1 MPAHVIYPAVDA
13 LPAGYSR
20 IWLQDLLRDRYGFDG
35 LVFSDDLGMAGAH
48 TAGDIVAR
56 ADAALSAGCDMVL
69 TCNEFADAEELLS
82 RWQPAPQSDLAR
94 RTALLE
100 GR

>member
-1 MPAHVIYPAVDA
+1 MA
-13 LPAGYSR
+13 AGYSR
-20 IWLQDLLRDRYGFDG
+20 TWLQSILRDRFSFDG

-56 ADAALSAGCDMVL
+56 AAMALAAGCDMVL
-69 TCNEFADAEELLS
+69 TCNEFVDADDLLS
-82 RWQPAPQSDLAR
+82 RWQPPPGPRLAER
-94 RTALLE
+94 AARMQ